1 MIIYYYNREDGELF
15 YYLIA
20 FFIFIFLIVFI
31 SFNILIMLK
40 KIKLEEAY
48 TLIVPLLGFFG
59 WVVITL
65 LYIHLSFVKD
75 ISFVDSYSFDINN
88 QKAITIGSGEEDGKN
103 TYLTNTLAVESHL
116 SLRFD
121 SNDTDYIGTLELLT
135 DKRKAI
141 VNKYMLQNI
150 SETENSIRERLEIAA
165 GNKNLDEISEVEV
178 RNGDFIRIGYSNY
191 EISRDGNVIELENV
205 SLNFWSPV
213 SMFYLYTTTTYP
225 DIVIG
230 EQHGVETMSIWWIWL
245 ITSIVMILFT
255 MSITVIILKIFSK
268 DNKINSIVHP
278 VLYFSVFLEFL
289 LVASFINFTIMFF
302 YQFNHYE
309 KGSLFTELVVFT
321 LIFVFSFVGYTFLH
335 KARNIVS
342 KSVKLVGFYMGLLA
356 FFILITKDSIY
367 SSVSYFSIPKDMLIF
382 FGEQVFL
389 FFIFILFFNFLSKD
403 KSYLFGFKKYM
414 NNDIYKDI
422 FLGSL
427 ILIVIT
433 LVLSLSKMIH
443 EGQGMVFIESAKF
456 FTFLLL
462 TLLLHS
468 SFQKNFK
475 EYLIFIIGFIF
486 ALLFTIGYT
495 KDKGSILQVVLV
507 LGLLYILLKDGYSL
521 NIKNRFLKIII
532 PLVIIGLIALISY
545 FFYTELLRTNIRFA
559 MWIEPFEQ
567 SIEPSTQYFMYRY
580 EQLAR
585 GLFLIKSSGLFS
597 SDFIN
602 SDFLPLPAIHT
613 DFIFAFYSNV
623 FGYIGV
629 IALVVA
635 LIMISQAFKS
645 SIGEYSKTDD
655 ETFKFLYVINSVF
668 ITYMLSYYIINM
680 ASVLQII
687 PLTDVPLPFLTYS
700 KGILVFFTML
710 YLFVIVFN
718 MNYLEHKKG
727 D

>member
-1 MIIYYYNREDGELF
+1 MF
-15 YYLIA
+15 YYIIT
-20 FFIFIFLIVFI
+20 FFILIFLIVFI

-40 KIKLEEAY
+40 KIKSEEAY
-48 TLIVPLLGFFG
+48 TLTVPALGFVG
-59 WVVITL
+59 WVIITL

-75 ISFVDSYSFDINN
+75 ISFVESYKFDINN
-88 QKAITIGSGEEDGKN
+88 QKAITIGSGEENGKN
-103 TYLTNTLAVESHL
+103 TYLTNSLAVESHL
-116 SLRFD
+116 SLRLD
-121 SNDTDYIGTLELLT
+121 NNDTDYIGTLELLT

-141 VNKYMLQNI
+141 VNNIMLQNV
-150 SETENSIRERLEIAA
+150 SETENGIRERLEIAA
-165 GNKNLDEISEVEV
+165 GNKNLDEISEINVS
-178 RNGDFIRIGYSNY
+178 NGDFIRIGYSNY
-191 EISRDGNVIELENV
+191 EISRNENTIELENV

-230 EQHGVETMSIWWIWL
+230 EKHGVETMSIWWIWL
-245 ITSIVMILFT
+245 ITSIVIILFT
-255 MSITVIILKIFSK
+255 VTITLIVLKIFSK
-268 DNKINSIVHP
+268 DSKINSIVHP
-278 VLYFSVFLEFL
+278 ILYFSVFLEFL

-309 KGSLFTELVVFT
+309 KGSLFTELSVFT
-321 LIFVFSFVGYTFLH
+321 LIFIFSFVGYLFLY
-335 KARNIVS
+335 KARNIFS
-342 KSVKLVGFYMGLLA
+342 KSVKLMGFYMGILALFLL
-356 FFILITKDSIY
+356 FSKDYIY
-367 SSVSYFSIPKDMLIF
+367 SSVSYFSIPKDMIIF

-389 FFIFILFFNFLSKD
+389 FSIFILFLNFVSKD
-403 KSYLFGFKKYM
+403 KSYLFGYKKYM
-414 NNDIYKDI
+414 KDNIYNAI

-433 LVLSLSKMIH
+433 LFLALTKMIH
-443 EGQGMVFIESAKF
+443 EGQGMIFIESAKF
-456 FTFLLL
+456 FTFLLF
-462 TLLLHS
+462 TLLLHG
-468 SFQKNFK
+468 SFQKNRK
-475 EYLIFIIGFIF
+475 EYLIFIIGFIV
-486 ALLFTIGYT
+486 ALLFTIAYT

-521 NIKNRFLKIII
+521 NIKNRFLKIIV
-532 PLVIIGLIALISY
+532 PLVSIGLIVLISY
-545 FFYTELLRTNIRFA
+545 GFYSEVLLENIRFA
-559 MWIEPFEQ
+559 MWVEPFEQ

-585 GLFLIKSSGLFS
+585 GLFLIKSSGFFS

-613 DFIFAFYSNV
+613 DFIFAFYSNI
-623 FGYIGV
+623 FGHIGV
-629 IALVVA
+629 MALILALV
-635 LIMISQAFKS
+635 MISQAFKS

-668 ITYMLSYYIINM
+668 ITYMLSYYIINI

-710 YLFVIVFN
+710 YLFVVSFN
-718 MNYLEHKKG
+718 IKYLEHKKG

>member
-1 MIIYYYNREDGELF
+1 LF
-15 YYLIA
+15 YYIIT
-20 FFIFIFLIVFI
+20 FFILIFLIVFI

-40 KIKLEEAY
+40 KIKSEEAY
-48 TLIVPLLGFFG
+48 TLTVPALGFVG
-59 WVVITL
+59 WVIITL

-75 ISFVDSYSFDINN
+75 ISFVESYKFDINN
-88 QKAITIGSGEEDGKN
+88 QKAITIGSGEENGKN
-103 TYLTNTLAVESHL
+103 TYLTNSLAVESHL
-116 SLRFD
+116 SLRLD
-121 SNDTDYIGTLELLT
+121 NNDTDYIGTLELLT

-141 VNKYMLQNI
+141 VNNIMLQNV
-150 SETENSIRERLEIAA
+150 SETENGIRERLEIAA
-165 GNKNLDEISEVEV
+165 GNKNLDEISEINVS
-178 RNGDFIRIGYSNY
+178 NGDFIRIGYSNY
-191 EISRDGNVIELENV
+191 EISRNENTIELENV

-230 EQHGVETMSIWWIWL
+230 EKHGVETMSIWWIWL
-245 ITSIVMILFT
+245 ITSIVIILFT
-255 MSITVIILKIFSK
+255 VTITLIVLKIFSK
-268 DNKINSIVHP
+268 DSKINSIVHP
-278 VLYFSVFLEFL
+278 ILYFSVFLEFL

-309 KGSLFTELVVFT
+309 KGSLFTELSVFT
-321 LIFVFSFVGYTFLH
+321 LIFIFSFVGYLFLY
-335 KARNIVS
+335 KARNIFS
-342 KSVKLVGFYMGLLA
+342 KSVKLMGFYMGILALFLL
-356 FFILITKDSIY
+356 FSKDYIY
-367 SSVSYFSIPKDMLIF
+367 SSVSYFSSPKDMIIF

-389 FFIFILFFNFLSKD
+389 FSIFILFLNFVSKD
-403 KSYLFGFKKYM
+403 KSYLFGYKKYM
-414 NNDIYKDI
+414 KDNIYNAI

-433 LVLSLSKMIH
+433 LFLALTKMIH
-443 EGQGMVFIESAKF
+443 EGQGMIFIESAKF
-456 FTFLLL
+456 FTFLLF
-462 TLLLHS
+462 TLLLHG
-468 SFQKNFK
+468 SFQKNRK
-475 EYLIFIIGFIF
+475 EYLIFIIGFIV
-486 ALLFTIGYT
+486 ALLFTIAYT

-521 NIKNRFLKIII
+521 NIKNRFLKIIV
-532 PLVIIGLIALISY
+532 PLVSIGLIVLISY
-545 FFYTELLRTNIRFA
+545 GFYSEVLLENIRFA
-559 MWIEPFEQ
+559 MWVEPFEQ

-585 GLFLIKSSGLFS
+585 GLFLIKSSGFFS

-613 DFIFAFYSNV
+613 DFIFAFYSNI
-623 FGYIGV
+623 FGHIGV
-629 IALVVA
+629 MALILALV
-635 LIMISQAFKS
+635 MISQAFKS

-668 ITYMLSYYIINM
+668 ITYMLSYYIINI

-710 YLFVIVFN
+710 YLFVVSFN
-718 MNYLEHKKG
+718 IKYLEHKKG

>member
-1 MIIYYYNREDGELF
+1 MELF

-20 FFIFIFLIVFI
+20 FLIFIFLIVFI
-31 SFNILIMLK
+31 SFNILIILK
-40 KIKLEEAY
+40 KIKSEVSYAL
-48 TLIVPLLGFFG
+48 TVPALGFVG
-59 WVVITL
+59 WVIITL

-75 ISFVDSYSFDINN
+75 ISFVDSYRFDINN

-116 SLRFD
+116 SLRLDNND
-121 SNDTDYIGTLELLT
+121 SNYIGTLELLT

-141 VNKYMLQNI
+141 VNNIMLQNV

-165 GNKNLDEISEVEV
+165 GNKNLDEISEINVS
-178 RNGDFIRIGYSNY
+178 NGDFIRIGYSNY
-191 EISRDGNVIELENV
+191 EISRDENVIELENV

-230 EQHGVETMSIWWIWL
+230 EKHGVETMSIWWIWL
-245 ITSIVMILFT
+245 ITSIVIIFLT
-255 MSITVIILKIFSK
+255 ATITLIVLKIFSK

-278 VLYFSVFLEFL
+278 ILYFSVFLEFL

-302 YQFNHYE
+302 YQFNHYA
-309 KGSLFTELVVFT
+309 KGSLFTELSVFT
-321 LIFVFSFVGYTFLH
+321 LIFIFSFVGYLFLY
-335 KARNIVS
+335 KSRNILS
-342 KSVKLVGFYMGLLA
+342 KSVKLMGFYMGILALFLLFA
-356 FFILITKDSIY
+356 KDYIY
-367 SSVSYFSIPKDMLIF
+367 SSVSYFSIPKDMFIF

-389 FFIFILFFNFLSKD
+389 FSIFILFLNFVSKD
-403 KSYLFGFKKYM
+403 KSYLFGYKKYM
-414 NNDIYKDI
+414 KDNIYNAI

-433 LVLSLSKMIH
+433 LFLALTKMIH

-456 FTFLLL
+456 FTFLLF
-462 TLLLHS
+462 TLLLHG
-468 SFQKNFK
+468 SFQKNRK
-475 EYLIFIIGFIF
+475 EYLIFIIGFIM
-486 ALLFTIGYT
+486 ALLFTIAYT

-521 NIKNRFLKIII
+521 NIKNRFFKILV
-532 PLVIIGLIALISY
+532 PLLSIGLIVLISY
-545 FFYTELLRTNIRFA
+545 SFYSEVLLENIRFA
-559 MWIEPFEQ
+559 MWVEPFEQ

-585 GLFLIKSSGLFS
+585 GLFLIKSSGFFS

-602 SDFLPLPAIHT
+602 NDFLPLPAIHT
-613 DFIFAFYSNV
+613 DFIFAFYSNI
-623 FGYIGV
+623 FGHIGV
-629 IALVVA
+629 MALILALV
-635 LIMISQAFKS
+635 MISQAFKS

-710 YLFVIVFN
+710 YLFVVSFN
-718 MNYLEHKKG
+718 IKYLEHKKG